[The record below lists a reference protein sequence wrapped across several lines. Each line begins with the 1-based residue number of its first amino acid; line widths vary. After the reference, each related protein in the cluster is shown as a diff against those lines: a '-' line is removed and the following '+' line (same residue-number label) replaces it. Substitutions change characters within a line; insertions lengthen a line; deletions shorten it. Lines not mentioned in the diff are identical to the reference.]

1 MRYYRVYV
9 VFDNGDGLIYD
20 TYAENAL
27 CAVFMTGA
35 AKDADRTAISVIVQE
50 L

>member
-1 MRYYRVYV
+1 MRYYRVHV
-9 VFDNGDGLIYD
+9 IFDDGSGLIYD

-27 CAVFMTGA
+27 CAVYLAGKTMGTPV
-35 AKDADRTAISVIVQE
+35 SVAVQE